1 MGSNARFVMRVCI
14 PQAYPIPMISST
26 ITTSRAALALLFAAL
41 LSGCAAAPN
50 ASSTPAAAVPTPTLA
65 PADPAL
71 EQQTYTVQRGPI
83 ERVLDVTGR
92 VTPVDL
98 MRLSFATD
106 GRVAELRVA
115 RGDTIKA
122 GDVLAALNQEE
133 AVEALQ
139 QAELAVTSAERD
151 LQAAQSEQTIRAE
164 QARLQLTA
172 ARETLQRL
180 LAGGTPE
187 ERTRAQD
194 AVADA
199 ERDLETI
206 RRTTAAAKTE
216 AEAAVEAAAD
226 AVIAA
231 QEAYSD
237 AYWADQQARGGPFA
251 QSAADALAAAERDLR
266 EAERGRD
273 SALLALD
280 EARRAEIEQV
290 DAAEAELVR
299 AQRDLDLLAQANPMS
314 APVAE
319 ARQAV
324 AAAELEVRA
333 TGQATF
339 AREQNALDAARLGR
353 EQAQRAVAAG
363 QIVAP
368 QDGEI
373 VALAIRPGD
382 TVEAF
387 APAIELANPG
397 ALEVAVELTDEQRLL
412 LVEGQP
418 AEVTLLARPDLPL
431 SALIRRLP
439 VGGSGAVQGE
449 DRTTRV
455 DITDLR
461 GLALEANAVAQVR
474 VVLESKPDALVLPPE
489 AVRTFEGRQF
499 VVIRTTTGAGIR
511 EQRVAVRLGITTDTA
526 VEVLSGVSEGDV
538 VVGP

>member
-1 MGSNARFVMRVCI
+1 MI
-14 PQAYPIPMISST
+14 PLRLTY
-26 ITTSRAALALLFAAL
+26 ALLLAVL
-41 LSGCAAAPN
+41 LSGCAAAPS

-71 EQQTYTVQRGPI
+71 EQQTYTVQRGSI

-98 MRLSFATD
+98 VRLSFATG

-115 RGDTIKA
+115 RGDNVMA

-139 QAELAVTSAERD
+139 QAELAVSSAERD

-164 QARLQLTA
+164 QARLRLAA

-180 LAGGTPE
+180 LAGPTMQ
-187 ERTRAQD
+187 ERQQAQD
-194 AVADA
+194 AVTDA
-199 ERDLETI
+199 TRALEEA
-206 RRTTAAAKTE
+206 RRTTATAKAD
-216 AEAAVEAAAD
+216 AEAALADAAD
-226 AVIAA
+226 AVVAA
-231 QEAYSD
+231 QEVYSD
-237 AYWADQQARGGPFA
+237 AYWAAQQSGDGPNGQFA
-251 QSAADALAAAERDLR
+251 AEALQAAERELQAAERDR
-266 EAERGRD
+266 ERAQRAFD
-273 SALLALD
+273 D
-280 EARRAEIEQV
+280 ARRAEVAQV
-290 DAAEAELVR
+290 QAAEDAFAR
-299 AQRDLDLLAQANPMS
+299 AQRALAQLTEVDPTS
-314 APVAE
+314 AELAT

-324 AAAELEVRA
+324 AAAELDVRA
-333 TGQATF
+333 AGQTSF

-431 SALIRRLP
+431 PALIRRLP
-439 VGGSGAVQGE
+439 VGGSGVVQGE

-455 DITDLR
+455 EITDLR
-461 GLALEANAVAQVR
+461 GLTLEADAVAQVR
-474 VVLESKPDALVLPPE
+474 VVLERKPDALLLPPE

-499 VVIRTTTGAGIR
+499 VVVRTNDGAGIR

-526 VEVLSGVSEGDV
+526 VELLSGVSEGDV